1 MKHYTFLSLLFFHS
15 FLLEAQDE
23 KVLKTPQSPK
33 AKDTNLVVLEP
44 VVVRGF
50 ESNVLLQKTP
60 ATIGVISANGIRPMN
75 GTSTLGLLPAFNQ
88 LSGVRFEERSPGS
101 VRLSIRGSL
110 LRSPFG
116 VRNVKM
122 YLDEFIFSDAGGNS
136 YLNLLDINSVGTAEV
151 LKGPAGSLY
160 GAGTGGAVL
169 LGTAKILS
177 DKTVDSSA
185 WKLVMNGGRFGSFN
199 EALHYQYN
207 GKDAKI
213 QVLQGHAQSDGYRD
227 QTKMRK
233 DNLMMRLGF
242 KNSDKFSTD
251 FLLLLTD
258 LYYQTPGGLTLSQF
272 ESNPRQSRPATAVL
286 PSFKD
291 QKTAVYNKTAVLG
304 IANTVQLSKSWK
316 TVTAISSSI
325 TGFKNPFLT
334 NYEKRSELNV
344 GLRSKWV
351 YEKNIGIPIQWVSGI
366 ELQTGD
372 YSIDSSGNNKG
383 VPDANKVTDNIIAR
397 QQFLF
402 SQVQVSPFSFMRFQT
417 GFSYNNFR
425 YSIERTL
432 GIPNNGMIDMNF
444 KGQLLPRFSLMINPI
459 EPLGFY
465 AVISKGYSSPTIAEI
480 RPSAGGIYKELQAE
494 YGWNKEWGVKFSAL
508 RSRFSLELV
517 HFQFDLKDAI
527 VRQVNARGAEY
538 FINTGSTQQK
548 GWETDIS
555 MLILNRQPGNGLYR
569 MTASAAYSKNSFR
582 FLEYK
587 PSGANF
593 SGNKLTGVP
602 SEVVSMGV
610 QFSFLKRF
618 FCNLNF
624 YYAGAIPLNDANTAF
639 AQPYRLWQGKLG
651 WEGKMAKKK
660 CSIYLVADN
669 IFNERYGLG
678 NDINAFG
685 GRFYNAAPSRTL
697 QAGFSLQL

>member
-1 MKHYTFLSLLFFHS
+1 MKHYTFLSLFFFHS

-23 KVLKTPQSPK
+23 KVLKTAQTLK
-33 AKDTNLVVLEP
+33 ARDTNLVVLES

-50 ESNVLLQKTP
+50 ESNAILQKTP
-60 ATIGVISANGIRPMN
+60 ASIGVISANGIHPLN

-122 YLDEFIFSDAGGNS
+122 YLDDFIFSDAGGNS
-136 YLNLLDINSVGTAEV
+136 YLNLLDINGIGSAEV

-169 LGTAKILS
+169 LETSKILN
-177 DKTVDSSA
+177 DRIIDSSA
-185 WKLVMNGGRFGSFN
+185 WKLVMNGGRFGVFN

-207 GKDAKI
+207 HKDAKI
-213 QVLQGHAQSDGYRD
+213 HVVQGHAQSDGYRD

-233 DNLMMRLGF
+233 DNLMVRLGL
-242 KNSDKFSTD
+242 KSSEKFSTD

-291 QKTAVYNKTAVLG
+291 QKTAVFNQTALLG

-316 TVTAISSSI
+316 TVTSISTSF

-334 NYEKRSELNV
+334 NYEKRRELNV

-351 YEKNIGIPIQWVSGI
+351 YEKNIGFPIQWVSGI

-372 YSIDSSGNNKG
+372 YSIDSSGNSKG
-383 VPDANKVTDNIIAR
+383 VPDANKVSDKVIAR

-402 SQVQVSPFSFMRFQT
+402 SQVQVSPFRFMRFQT
-417 GFSYNNFR
+417 GLSYNNFR
-425 YSIERTL
+425 YSIDRTL
-432 GIPNNGMIDMNF
+432 GTPDNGRVDLNF
-444 KGQLLPRFSLMINPI
+444 KGQLLPRFSLMVNPI

-494 YGWNKEWGVKFSAL
+494 YGWNREWGVKFSAMRNRL
-508 RSRFSLELV
+508 SLELV
-517 HFQFDLKDAI
+517 NFQFDLKDAI
-527 VRQVNARGAEY
+527 VRQVDARGAEY

-555 MLILNRQPGNGLYR
+555 MLILNRQTGKGIYR
-569 MTASAAYSKNSFR
+569 MNATAAYTKNSFR

-587 PSGANF
+587 PSGANY

-602 SEVVSMGV
+602 SEVVSMGL
-610 QFSFLKRF
+610 QFSFLKGF
-618 FCNLNF
+618 FCNANF
-624 YYAGAIPLNDANTAF
+624 YYAGAIPLNDANTVF
-639 AQPYRLWQGKLG
+639 AKPYRLWQGKLG
-651 WEGKMAKKK
+651 WEGKMGKKI
-660 CSIYLVADN
+660 CSIYVVADN
-669 IFNERYGLG
+669 ISNERYGLG

-685 GRFYNAAPSRTL
+685 SRFYNASPSRNM
-697 QAGFSLQL
+697 QAGFTIQF